1 MLIDTSVLVA
11 LFKDRSG
18 EVTHGLRELL
28 EGRDYYLTRFTQ
40 VELLQGARDE
50 KEWLRLS
57 DYLADQDYLEM
68 EDESWANAARLYFD
82 LRRRGLTVRSVID
95 CCIAEVALRHEMTL
109 VHNDRDFATIAK
121 LRALSHIQFKAVA
134 VAGLHEP
141 RNGRCVSGFKKLQEA
156 SLWFKCNPRSRAQPA
171 ATVPSKQC
179 RQMPAC
185 ISIHASGAGW
195 R

>member
-11 LFKDRSG
+11 LFRDRSG
-18 EVTHGLRELL
+18 AVTHGLRELL

-68 EDESWANAARLYFD
+68 EDENWANAARLYFD

-95 CCIAEVALRHEMTL
+95 CCIAEIALRHEMTL

-121 LRALSHIQFKAVA
+121 LRALSHIEFKPVMAP
-134 VAGLHEP
+134 GLHEP
-141 RNGRCVSGFKKLQEA
+141 
-156 SLWFKCNPRSRAQPA
+156 AQAPL
-171 ATVPSKQC
+171 
-179 RQMPAC
+179 R
-185 ISIHASGAGW
+185 
-195 R
+195 